1 MQSYE
6 LHMSNGEVYLT
17 NADGHQHVVNY
28 MADASRASRLMAVQ
42 KRKGEMIDQDT
53 MVDLENLVSIIRVG

>member
-17 NADGHQHVVNY
+17 NGDGYQHVVNY
-28 MADASRASRLMAVQ
+28 MADAIRARRLMAVQ
-42 KRKGEMIDQDT
+42 KRKGEIIDQDT
-53 MVDLENLVSIIRVG
+53 MVDLEHLVAIIRVG